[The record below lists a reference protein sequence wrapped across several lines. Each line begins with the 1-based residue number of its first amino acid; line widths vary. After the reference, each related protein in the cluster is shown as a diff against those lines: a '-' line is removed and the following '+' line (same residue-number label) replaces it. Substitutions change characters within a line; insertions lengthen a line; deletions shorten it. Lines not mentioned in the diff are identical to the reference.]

1 MDKRQLAAFLGR
13 RVVGLLI
20 VLAIISFG
28 IFALQYAAPGS
39 VEQVLLGTTRPG
51 DPAVIAA
58 IRERYHLDDPFLTQ
72 YGRWLQGALT
82 LDFGEST
89 RTREPVLSMLSERA
103 SLTAMLGAFAFVLLM
118 AIGIPLGMLAGI
130 KKRTPLDRAA
140 VSLSVFGVSAPAFV
154 TGVFLLYLF
163 AVVFGWFPAFGQG
176 DGFVDQ
182 LWHLTLPAIALA
194 LTGIAPIVKFTR
206 TGMIASLDQD
216 YVVAARA
223 RGLSRSRINLSYGL
237 RNALIP
243 IVTASGLI
251 LGVMLTGAALVEVT
265 FALPGLGSLLIQS
278 VNVQDVPVV
287 QGLAMLAA
295 ALVLV
300 VNLLTDVLYLFI
312 DPRIRFRRADA

>member
-1 MDKRQLAAFLGR
+1 MGTSQLALFLAR
-13 RVVGLLI
+13 RLIGLVA
-20 VLAIISFG
+20 VLFVISFG
-28 IFALQYAAPGS
+28 IFSLQFAAPGS
-39 VEQVLLGTTRPG
+39 VEQVLIGTTRPG
-51 DPAVIAA
+51 DPEVIAA
-58 IRERYHLDDPFLTQ
+58 IRERYHLDEPFLAQ
-72 YGRWLQGALT
+72 YGLWLKGAFS
-82 LDFGEST
+82 LDFGVSSRTSES
-89 RTREPVLSMLSERA
+89 VLTMLGERV
-103 SLTAMLGAFAFVLLM
+103 SLTAFLGCFAFILVLS
-118 AIGIPLGMLAGI
+118 IGIPLGMLAGI

-140 VSLSVFGVSAPAFV
+140 VSLSVLGVSAPAFV

-176 DGFVDQ
+176 EGFLDQ

-206 TGMIASLDQD
+206 TGMIQALDQD
-216 YVVAARA
+216 FVVAARA
-223 RGLSRSRINLSYGL
+223 RGLSRRRVYLGYGL

-243 IVTASGLI
+243 VVTASGLI

-278 VNVQDVPVV
+278 VNVQDVQVV

-295 ALVLV
+295 TLVLL

-312 DPRIRFRRADA
+312 DPRIRFSRADA

>member
-1 MDKRQLAAFLGR
+1 MAGRQLAAFLGR
-13 RVVGLLI
+13 RLVGLLL
-20 VLAIISFG
+20 VLFVISFG
-28 IFALQYAAPGS
+28 IFVLQYAAPGS
-39 VEQVLLGTTRPG
+39 VEQVLIGTTRPG
-51 DPAVIAA
+51 NPVVIAG
-58 IRERYHLDDPFLTQ
+58 IRERYHLDEPFITQ
-72 YGRWLQGALT
+72 YGLWLQGALH

-89 RTREPVLSMLSERA
+89 RTSEPVLTMLGDRVG
-103 SLTAMLGAFAFVLLM
+103 LTALLGSYAFVLVLS
-118 AIGIPLGMLAGI
+118 IGVPLGMLAGI

-140 VSLSVFGVSAPAFV
+140 VTLSVFGVSAPAFV

-163 AVVFGWFPAFGQG
+163 AVVFDWFPAFGQG

-206 TGMIASLDQD
+206 TGMIQALDQD

-223 RGLSRSRINLSYGL
+223 RGLPRGRVNVNYGL

-243 IVTASGLI
+243 VVTASGLI

-295 ALVLV
+295 TLVLL

>member
-1 MDKRQLAAFLGR
+1 MSGWQFVAFLGK
-13 RVVGLLI
+13 RVIGLLL
-20 VLAIISFG
+20 VLAALSFG
-28 IFALQYAAPGS
+28 IFALQFAAPGS

-51 DPAVIAA
+51 DPEVIAG
-58 IRERYHLDDPFLTQ
+58 IRERYHLDEPFLTQ
-72 YGRWLQGALT
+72 YGLWLQGAVQ

-89 RTREPVLSMLSERA
+89 RTSEPVLAMLADRGR
-103 SLTAMLGAFAFVLLM
+103 LTALLGGYAFVLVLS
-118 AIGIPLGMLAGI
+118 IGIPLGMLAGI
-130 KKRTPLDRAA
+130 RKRTPLDRAA

-163 AVVFGWFPAFGQG
+163 AVVFDLFPAFGQG
-176 DGFVDQ
+176 DGFVDR
-182 LWHLTLPAIALA
+182 LWHLTLPATALA

-206 TGMIASLDQD
+206 TGMIQALDQD

-223 RGLSRSRINLSYGL
+223 RGLSRTRVNVSYGL

-265 FALPGLGSLLIQS
+265 FALPGLGSLLIES

-287 QGLAMLAA
+287 QGLAMMAA
-295 ALVLV
+295 TLVLF
-300 VNLLTDVLYLFI
+300 VNLLTDILYLFV
-312 DPRIRFRRADA
+312 DPRIRFSRVDA